1 MSVYANNVEL
11 SSDIAIDNLAA
22 TNVGGAKTN
31 VENTRT
37 VELRVEDRIRSSEQD
52 EPSVLFS
59 EQLGTK
65 TEPTEAMDD
74 GQAITADNG
83 QAEFSPADFVEED
96 ERSEYHSEFCSY
108 SDTVN
113 GEEYSPSSSGGSSP
127 NNDDDGTA
135 HLRRWREQYCHDR
148 RLSSSD
154 GEEDLDEFTKPQWED
169 HEASMDEGSLAHY
182 QRYNR
187 KVARYRKQIRCS
199 RKHLNN
205 NRESTRSKPRTTR
218 ETFEEQLMEGVEMK
232 SYHSGDSD
240 DFLMNHRPPL
250 ERAGVKRDIKLFQQS
265 MNVLSGVTGE
275 KVEYKVV
282 DRLGEGKLGLLH
294 TISISADNKVHSLRC
309 IWPTIYDI
317 ANITIR
323 GGPIKLILQSD
334 QTFYTID
341 TRSNLR

>member
-1 MSVYANNVEL
+1 
-11 SSDIAIDNLAA
+11 
-22 TNVGGAKTN
+22 
-31 VENTRT
+31 
-37 VELRVEDRIRSSEQD
+37 
-52 EPSVLFS
+52 
-59 EQLGTK
+59 
-65 TEPTEAMDD
+65 
-74 GQAITADNG
+74 
-83 QAEFSPADFVEED
+83 
-96 ERSEYHSEFCSY
+96 
-108 SDTVN
+108 
-113 GEEYSPSSSGGSSP
+113 
-127 NNDDDGTA
+127 
-135 HLRRWREQYCHDR
+135 
-148 RLSSSD
+148 
-154 GEEDLDEFTKPQWED
+154 
-169 HEASMDEGSLAHY
+169 
-182 QRYNR
+182 
-187 KVARYRKQIRCS
+187 
-199 RKHLNN
+199 
-205 NRESTRSKPRTTR
+205 
-218 ETFEEQLMEGVEMK
+218 MEGVEMK